1 MIKFGTGTLSAG
13 KIYVLRDNAGAA
25 LWDEADADAEIQTKG
40 LLGMALGTSPTD
52 DGLLVRGISTLSN
65 SFTVGAPLYISL
77 TSGTM
82 TDDLSSHTTGD
93 FVRAIGY
100 ALSTQL
106 VYLDPSPDYIE
117 LA

>member
-1 MIKFGTGTLSAG
+1 M
-13 KIYVLRDNAGAA
+13 
-25 LWDEADADAEIQTKG
+25 G
-40 LLGMALGTSPTD
+40 LALGTSPTT
-52 DGLLVRGISTLSN
+52 DGLLVSGISTYSN

-77 TSGTM
+77 TAGTL

-93 FVRAIGY
+93 FVRAAGY

-106 VYLDPSPDYIE
+106 VYLNPSPDYIE